1 MKLSD
6 FSVDR
11 PIAITMFVLLAIL
24 IGAVGFTELG
34 VQLMPELELPFVV
47 VQTQYR
53 GATPEEV
60 EDAVTKPL
68 EETVATVEGLDTI
81 SSTSR
86 ENVSTVMLEFNWE
99 VDVDNAKAD
108 VRDKIDM
115 VKDALPDGADE
126 PIIMQFDPANQA
138 IVKIALSGPNLTYL
152 KDLSEDKFQT
162 QLETISGVASV
173 NINGGLDREIQIRV
187 DQEKMNGYGLTF
199 NDISSG
205 IRSSNLDMSVGKIN
219 DGVKELTV
227 KGKGEFNSV
236 EEIRDIQLITAR
248 GQQINLSDVAVVK
261 DTHSEIEQYSY
272 LNGKRSITL
281 GIKKQSDAN
290 TVEVADAVN
299 NKIAELKQ
307 QVPGNVDVKVISDAS
322 EFIKDSIAS
331 VQQNFMMGG
340 ILAVIILFLFL
351 RNLRTTVIISTAIPI
366 SVITT
371 LGMMYFGDLSLNNL
385 TLGGLSLGIGMLLD
399 NSVVV
404 LENIYR
410 HHHEGLGRIQA
421 AKEGAS
427 EVGMAIFASTMT
439 TVIVFL
445 PMVFVDGIAGVIF
458 TPMSKTIAFSLLAS
472 LVVALTFIPMLSSK
486 LLRVE
491 IDETKNKQ
499 GVVTNTYKNILCW
512 FLNRRYLV
520 AVSLIVILALFGFGL
535 VKGYIPLETSF
546 FPKSD
551 RGEVDVYFELA
562 QGTNLETTKQ
572 FLQEAKDNIDDVP
585 EIKDISSEVGSNGNS
600 YEGQIEVGLID
611 LDKRERGVTK
621 VAEVIRTQ
629 LNDLAGA
636 KINVVPQTSM
646 MGAQGKGGSAITVN
660 VKGPDL
666 DKLLALSKD
675 IETKIR
681 NIEGTRNIAITPK
694 ASKPELEIIPQ
705 ENLAK
710 EMGITKQQLFS
721 TIDTAVDGSNVSKYK
736 EDGEE
741 YDIKLKLS
749 DEESNSI
756 NQLLD
761 IKINSPQG
769 GVVPLNQIADIRYAT
784 GPNAIDREGQERKFT
799 IGTDTYQRSLGIV
812 LEDIKTEL
820 AKMDLPEGYSINYKG
835 DAGDMQESFKELGQ
849 AMLMAIVLVYMVMA
863 AQFESLV
870 HPFVIMFTVPISLVG
885 AITALVITGVPLS
898 VNGYIG
904 IIMLSGIVVNN
915 GIVLVDYINTRREF
929 EEREEAILNAGPIRL
944 RPVMMTASTTML
956 AMVPLAL
963 GIGAGAEMQQAMAIV
978 VIGGLLLATFLTL
991 VIVPVIYDI
1000 MEDLSAAV
1008 IAFLRKLVH
1017 GEEAQQP
1024 SNNESV

>member
-11 PIAITMFVLLAIL
+11 PIAITMFVLLVVL

-47 VQTQYR
+47 VQTQYN

-60 EDAVTKPL
+60 EDSVTKTL

-86 ENVSTVMLEFNWE
+86 ENMSTIFLEFNWDI
-99 VDVDNAKAD
+99 DVDNAKAD

-126 PIIMQFDPANQA
+126 PVIMQFDPANRPV
-138 IVKIALSGPNLTYL
+138 VKIALSGPNLTYL
-152 KDLSEDKFQT
+152 KDLAEDKFQT

-173 NINGGLDREIQIRV
+173 DMKGELSREIQIRV
-187 DQEKMNGYGLTF
+187 KQEKMNAYGLTF

-205 IRSSNLDMSVGKIN
+205 IKSSNLDMSVGEIN

-227 KGKGEFNSV
+227 KGKGEFDSV
-236 EEIRDIQLITAR
+236 EEIRNIQLITANGR
-248 GQQINLSDVAVVK
+248 QINLSDVAVVR
-261 DTHSEIEQYSY
+261 DTHSEIAQYSY

-281 GIKKQSDAN
+281 GVKKQNDAN
-290 TVEVADAVN
+290 TVEVADAV
-299 NKIAELKQ
+299 KKRVEELKQ
-307 QVPGNVDVKVISDAS
+307 NVPGNIDVKVISDSS

-331 VQQNFMMGG
+331 VQQNFMTGG

-351 RNLRTTVIISTAIPI
+351 RNVRTTVVISTAIPT
-366 SVITT
+366 SVIAT

-421 AKEGAS
+421 AKEGAA

-445 PMVFVDGIAGVIF
+445 PMIFVDGIAGEIF

-472 LVVALTFIPMLSSK
+472 LLVALTFIPMLSSK

-491 IDETKNKQ
+491 IDEEKNKQ
-499 GVVTNTYKNILCW
+499 GKVTKTYKSILCW
-512 FLNRRYLV
+512 CLNRRYLI
-520 AVSLIVILALFGFGL
+520 AGSLIVILVLFGFGL
-535 VKGYIPLETSF
+535 IKGYIPLQTEF

-551 RGEVDVYFELA
+551 RGKVNVYFELA
-562 QGTNLETTKQ
+562 QGTQLDKTNQ
-572 FLQEAKDNIDDVP
+572 FVMNAKDNINEIP
-585 EIKDISSEVGSNGNS
+585 EIKDISSEVGSNNNS
-600 YEGQIEVGLID
+600 YEGEIEVD
-611 LDKRERGVTK
+611 LVDLAKRERGVTK
-621 VAEVIRTQ
+621 VAEVIRTK

-646 MGAQGKGGSAITVN
+646 MGRQGKGGGAITIN
-660 VKGPDL
+660 VKGLDL
-666 DKLLALSKD
+666 DTLLNLANE
-675 IETKIR
+675 IETKVE
-681 NIEGTRNIAITPK
+681 NTEGTRNIAITPK
-694 ASKPELEIIPQ
+694 ASKPELEIIPR

-721 TIDTAVDGSNVSKYK
+721 TIDTAVDGSDVSKYK

-741 YDIKLKLS
+741 YDIRLKLF

-756 NQLLD
+756 NQLLN

-769 GVVPLNQIADIRYAT
+769 GVVPLSQIADMRYAT
-784 GPNAIDREGQERKFT
+784 GPNAIEREEQERKFT
-799 IGTDTYQRSLGIV
+799 IGTDTYQRSLGAV
-812 LEDIKTEL
+812 LEDIKTKL
-820 AKMDLPEGYSINYKG
+820 GKMDLPEGYSINYKG
-835 DAGDMQESFKELGQ
+835 DAGDMRESFQELGQ
-849 AMLMAIVLVYMVMA
+849 AMIMAIVLVYMVMA

-870 HPFVIMFTVPISLVG
+870 HPFVIMFTVPISLIG
-885 AITALVITGVPLS
+885 AITALVVTGIPLS
-898 VNGYIG
+898 INGFIG
-904 IIMLSGIVVNN
+904 IIMLVGIVVNN

-929 EEREEAILNAGPIRL
+929 EDREEAILNAGPIRL
-944 RPVMMTASTTML
+944 RPVLMTASTTML

-1000 MEDLSAAV
+1000 MEDLSAV
-1008 IAFLRKLVH
+1008 VSGFFRKLLH
-1017 GEEAQQP
+1017 GEEPQQP
-1024 SNNESV
+1024 SNNESI